1 MRHQKKIRKFG
12 RETKQRKALMRS
24 LAVALIEKNRI
35 TTTEAKA
42 KSLKTY
48 FEKLVTKGKRDG
60 LAAFRQLTSELNY
73 QSAVKLTKET
83 ALRFQNRR
91 GGYVRI
97 RKLASRISD
106 GAKMAIIELIT

>member
-1 MRHQKKIRKFG
+1 MEHRRKNRKFG
-12 RETKQRKALMRS
+12 KETKQRKALMHS

-48 FEKLVTKGKRDG
+48 LEKLVSKGKRGG
-60 LAAFRQLTSELNY
+60 LAAFRQLASELNY
-73 QSAVKLTKET
+73 QAAVKLTKET
-83 ALRFQNRR
+83 AAKFQDRR

-97 RKLASRISD
+97 RKLAPRVSD
-106 GAKMAIIELIT
+106 GAKVAVIELM

>member
-48 FEKLVTKGKRDG
+48 FEKLVNKH
-60 LAAFRQLTSELNY
+60 S
-73 QSAVKLTKET
+73 
-83 ALRFQNRR
+83 
-91 GGYVRI
+91 
-97 RKLASRISD
+97 
-106 GAKMAIIELIT
+106 

>member
-1 MRHQKKIRKFG
+1 MEHGRRNRKFG

-48 FEKLVTKGKRDG
+48 LEKLVSKGKRDG
-60 LAAFRQLTSELNY
+60 LAALRQLTGELNY

-83 ALRFQNRR
+83 AAKFHNRR

-97 RKLASRISD
+97 RKLAPRTSD
-106 GAKMAIIELIT
+106 GAKMAIVEFT